1 MPHFVPTECIW
12 LYISASH
19 HVTHSSPGLFGQF
32 SVTLRKKK
40 LTNLLSASDSRCDRD
55 WGRDR
60 EGPWTLGIFY
70 SSSSAFEG
78 DIGQLYT
85 KDLSQP
91 VNNHLKSIM
100 SEKIQDAL
108 CSICK
113 KVPSWHYTAMHV
125 SGLSCLSS
133 VQCLPVSAVCSLA
146 GVCLLTGRLW
156 LWSHRSRWGRA
167 CTVQYNCTHG
177 DHCTAVLCTHCTLLS
192 SQTHPRLCHHRSA
205 MQKSSDLILTS
216 GLSSWSVSWLMI
228 WILTVKT
235 IKKTRTAIDNTLPCV
250 SCSLCQHSL
259 SVYLRPR
266 KWSGSLIHKIFAE
279 RD

>member
-91 VNNHLKSIM
+91 VNNHWKSIM
-100 SEKIQDAL
+100 SVKRYEMLSVQFVKRFSPDMIQQCMSVA
-108 CSICK
+108 
-113 KVPSWHYTAMHV
+113 WAAYQV
-125 SGLSCLSS
+125 SNVCLSPLSAHWPGS
-133 VQCLPVSAVCSLA
+133 VFWLA
-146 GVCLLTGRLW
+146 GSDSGHTGAGGGGPVLY
-156 LWSHRSRWGRA
+156 STTVHTVT
-167 CTVQYNCTHG
+167 TVQLYCVHTA
-177 DHCTAVLCTHCTLLS
+177 HCFL
-192 SQTHPRLCHHRSA
+192 PRP
-205 MQKSSDLILTS
+205 ILASVIT
-216 GLSSWSVSWLMI
+216 GLQCRKL
-228 WILTVKT
+228 KT
-235 IKKTRTAIDNTLPCV
+235 FINVRI
-250 SCSLCQHSL
+250 
-259 SVYLRPR
+259 
-266 KWSGSLIHKIFAE
+266 
-279 RD
+279 